1 MAGGAVVGELSL
13 LGASGAVVVCGFGS
27 GALAGAGALAVVEG
41 AVAVAVEGAG
51 VVVVVG
57 AGVVVVVGAGAVVV
71 DGADADVGEA
81 PVAESASVTG
91 CIGLVSAITKS
102 LGWAAVFCALAC
114 TESFG

>member
-1 MAGGAVVGELSL
+1 M
-13 LGASGAVVVCGFGS
+13 VCGFDS
-27 GALAGAGALAVVEG
+27 GTLAGAGAVAVVEG
-41 AVAVAVEGAG
+41 AVAGAVEGAG

-57 AGVVVVVGAGAVVV
+57 AGADVV
-71 DGADADVGEA
+71 DGADAVVAEA

-102 LGWAAVFCALAC
+102 LGWAAVFCALDC